1 MPVRKS
7 RVVSRTKRVLA
18 LVALAAA
25 LLTPVGCAER
35 DSATVPKV
43 TGEDPV
49 RAYVLLHKA
58 GLRVSTG
65 GRLNYGLRLRS
76 PAEASVIGGW
86 LPGAGVTEQTPKPG
100 RSVARN
106 SVVVI
111 KADSLRGD
119 RRIFN
124 CDPYPVRV
132 PDLVGQTV
140 GYISEHEGCFS
151 IEAKNLPPL
160 HAASEPCLLDNYV
173 VTKQSPAAGEA
184 IAPLSAGNPPGYA
197 TVTVEARVV
206 SN

>member
-7 RVVSRTKRVLA
+7 RVVSRTKRILTLA
-18 LVALAAA
+18 ALAAA
-25 LLTPVGCAER
+25 LFTPIGCAEH
-35 DSATVPKV
+35 DSVTVPKV

-49 RAYVLLHKA
+49 RAYALLHQA

-65 GRLNYGLRLRS
+65 GTLNYGLWLRS
-76 PAEASVIGGW
+76 PAEASVIGGFQ
-86 LPGAGVTEQTPKPG
+86 PGAGVTEQTPKPG
-100 RSVARN
+100 QSVARN

-111 KADSLRGD
+111 RADSLRGD

-151 IEAKNLPPL
+151 IKAKNLPPL
-160 HAASEPCLLDNYV
+160 HAASGPRLLDNYV

-197 TVTVEARVV
+197 TVTIEARVV